1 MLKFAGS
8 LSHDYEYALILWGQ
22 SNAQPQGLFSEGVVE
37 AYHLAQHLPGQ
48 DITIS
53 AWTGASG
60 TGVTITTDESYTYG
74 YYVGAEIRL
83 IQTVYGS
90 ANNAEVRIGRARVT
104 ACGSNLLVVDWLTA
118 ADAFPSPSSTVT
130 FTSPSTVDWGAAHT
144 LQAGDRVT
152 FTGTVPTGITA
163 GTTYYVLTSTTPT
176 LTVSLTRGGAE
187 VTFSTSGVNATG
199 TVKIGGYVNA
209 VDKWRSYANVR
220 VLTPYYP
227 ETPGDY
233 PTTTGPHL
241 PYASSAFVV
250 PSTLSSYEDVGVF
263 LPFTFLEGVEGFGY
277 TGTAGTVASLVLTDG
292 AAAMTTNILAGGY
305 VQVRN
310 SACNCLGYIV
320 SNDAT
325 TITVS
330 SWTSTPTGTLEWEAH
345 VPHYRDN
352 PYHALPG
359 DGFRYP
365 SNWSQPAPT
374 SIAGQV
380 YNRPRARF
388 TSGYHSITDG
398 APVPYFGAMI
408 EFAWQLSQKLGRR
421 VNIIHLAAPSSSIA
435 RNEANGQEP
444 WNELGWFDKS
454 IHLDWTPSAT
464 DGLAGRLERLV
475 TTIAPAALEGELSTK
490 TLKILGICG
499 FQGEADT
506 STEPRRQLYG
516 TAMPAFYDWLRGKIV
531 DAGLSPYGENVKIPV
546 VHAGLPSY
554 PWEEATVP
562 IVLTAGDTEGV
573 VNAAITKRAA
583 LDGFFATFDTND
595 SPQQTVDIFH
605 FDGEGEVINGNLAA
619 DAMGDLIDLALSMSE
634 DLSEVKVCNLAL
646 SYLGESPIT
655 SLDPLVDSSLTA
667 SLCARFYPTTR
678 DDLLGRRA
686 WSFATKRKTLIAVD
700 SEWTEWNY
708 AYGVPADCLRPDA
721 VQVAGADSDYATGG
735 TSVYPVSVETT
746 IAPTQMPRIEF
757 QIEQDSE
764 GNRILYTDQED
775 AVLRYTAKVCD
786 VTAFPA
792 WFTKALA
799 WLLAADLAGALIKG
813 DKGAEQVMRFTQ
825 MSAAILAMAGDP
837 EGAQRLN
844 RLTHNPRSITGR

>member
-8 LSHDYEYALILWGQ
+8 LSHDYEYAVIWWGQ
-22 SNAQPQGLFSEGVVE
+22 SNAQPQGLASEGITE

-53 AWTGASG
+53 SWSSNTGTGA
-60 TGVTITTDESYTYG
+60 TLVTDETYAYG
-74 YYVGAEIRL
+74 YYVGAELRL

-90 ANNAEVRIGRARVT
+90 ASNAEVRVGRARVT

-118 ADAFPSPSSTVT
+118 AAAFPSSSSTVT
-130 FTSPSTVDWGAAHT
+130 FTASSTVNWGAAHT
-144 LQAGDRVT
+144 LQAGDRVV

-163 GTTYYVLTSTTPT
+163 GTTYYVVTSSTPS
-176 LTVSLTRGGAE
+176 LQVSLTRGGTP
-187 VTFSTSGVNATG
+187 VTFSTSGTNANG
-199 TVKIGGYVNA
+199 AVKIGGYVNA

-220 VLTPYYP
+220 VLTPYQP

-233 PTTTGPHL
+233 PTTTGPFM
-241 PYASSAFVV
+241 PYPSTSYVV
-250 PSTLSSYEDVGVF
+250 PEEVTSYEDVGVF
-263 LPFTFLEGVEGFGY
+263 LPFTFTEGVEGYGY
-277 TGTAGTVASLVLTDG
+277 SGSSGTESSLVLTVG
-292 AAAMTTNILAGGY
+292 AIGMTVNILAGGY

-374 SIAGQV
+374 SLAGQV

-398 APVPYFGAMI
+398 APVPYFGAMV

-421 VNIIHLAAPSSSIA
+421 VNIIHLAVPASSIV
-435 RNEANGQEP
+435 RNEANTQEP
-444 WNELGWFDKS
+444 WNEIGWFDKS

-490 TLKILGICG
+490 TLKVLGIVG

-506 STEPRRQLYG
+506 STAPRRELYA
-516 TAMPAFYDWLRGKIV
+516 TAMPSFYDWLRGKIV
-531 DAGLSPYGENVKIPV
+531 DAGLSPYGDNVKVPV
-546 VHAGLPSY
+546 VHASLPSY

-562 IVLTAGDTEGV
+562 VVLTEGDTEGL
-573 VNAAITKRAA
+573 VNAAIAKRAA
-583 LDGFFATFDTND
+583 LDGFYATFDTND
-595 SPQQTVDIFH
+595 SPQQTLDIFH
-605 FDGEGEVINGNLAA
+605 FDGEGEVINGGLAA
-619 DAMGDLIDLALSMSE
+619 DGLGELIDLALSMSE

-655 SLDPLVDSSLTA
+655 SLDPAVDSSLTA
-667 SLCARFYPTTR
+667 ALCARFYPTTR

-686 WSFATKRKTLIAVD
+686 WSFATKRKTLVAVET
-700 SEWTEWNY
+700 EWTQWDY

-721 VQVAGADSDYATGG
+721 VQVAGADSDYAVPGAAA
-735 TSVYPVSVETT
+735 YPVTVDVQ
-746 IAPTQMPRIEF
+746 IAPTQLPRIEF

-786 VTAFPA
+786 VSAFPA
-792 WFTKALA
+792 WFTKSLA

-813 DKGAEQVMRFTQ
+813 DKGSEQAMRCTQ
-825 MSAAILAMAGDP
+825 MAEAILAKAGDP

-844 RLTHNPRSITGR
+844 RLVHNPRSITGR